1 MEKMGSISKSKEGKP
16 ARGFAFF
23 GGRSASVYLN
33 FAQGVQMFSEGGDT
47 LEIERG
53 INLSFGPLTQT

>member
-1 MEKMGSISKSKEGKP
+1 MELIFRGK
-16 ARGFAFF
+16 
-23 GGRSASVYLN
+23 SASSLYLN